1 MIKRHPVVEED
12 LGWIARQPVPWQA
25 FDGATILISGAYGF
39 VVAYLVEALL
49 YRNETAAKPCRVI
62 AVVRNRAKAERRFAA
77 YAGRSDLQ
85 YVIQDV
91 CDPVEIEEQVDYVIH
106 GASWASPVYYGSQPV
121 GSLLPNVLG
130 TYRLLELAR
139 QHQSRGFLFFSSA
152 EIYGKP
158 DASHV
163 PTPESY
169 PGSVDPLDVRSC
181 YAESKRM
188 GETMCVS
195 WAHQHKVPARM
206 ARIFHTYGPG
216 MALDDGRVF
225 ADFVRDIVE
234 GRNIRMMSDGRHR
247 RAFCYLADSTV
258 ALLTILLKGQVG
270 QAYNMGN
277 DEGEVSILELAGI
290 VAGLFPD
297 RGLRVERVA
306 DSHPEGYLRTAI
318 DRACPDTS
326 RLRTLGWQPHYP
338 VAEGFRRTIL
348 SYEKP
353 ASS

>member
-1 MIKRHPVVEED
+1 MRHPVVEED
-12 LGWIARQPVPWQA
+12 LQWISRQPVPWPA
-25 FDGATILISGAYGF
+25 LEGRTVLISGAYGF

-49 YRNETAAKPCRVI
+49 YRNESSARPTRVL
-62 AVVRNRAKAERRFAA
+62 AVVRNQAKAERRFAA
-77 YAGRSDLQ
+77 YAGRPDLKFL
-85 YVIQDV
+85 IQDV
-91 CDPVEIEEQVDYVIH
+91 CDPIEVKEPVDYVIH

-139 QHQSRGFLFFSSA
+139 QHRSRGFLFFSSA
-152 EIYGKP
+152 EIYGRP
-158 DASHV
+158 DAAHV
-163 PTPESY
+163 PTPESF
-169 PGSVDPLDVRSC
+169 PGSVNPLDVRSC

-195 WAHQHKVPARM
+195 WAHQHQVPARM

-234 GRNIRMMSDGRHR
+234 RRSIRMMSDGRHR
-247 RAFCYLADSTV
+247 RAFCYLADATV
-258 ALLTILLKGQVG
+258 ALLTIMLKGEVG

-277 DEGEVSILELAGI
+277 DEGEISILELAEL
-290 VAGLFPD
+290 VAGLFPE

-306 DSHPEGYLRTAI
+306 DSHPAGYLRTAI
-318 DRACPDTS
+318 DRACPDTT
-326 RLRTLGWQPHYP
+326 RLRALGWSPHYS
-338 VAEGFRRTIL
+338 VREGFRRTIL
-348 SYEKP
+348 SYESP
-353 ASS
+353 AAS